1 MQPAPTHPA
10 PIPHGVADYFW
21 AEARQRRRLENTLLA
36 LFRSW
41 GYGDV
46 LPPAFEYADTLHA
59 RANPALQ
66 AGLYR
71 FLDRDGSTLA
81 LRADMTI
88 PVARLVGTRLHDAPM
103 PQRFCYAGS
112 VFRYGEQH
120 GGQQREF
127 GQAGVELIGAPG
139 PQADAEVLA
148 LTAHALDAAGPA
160 GARLALGQ
168 LAFFDALLAEL
179 RLAPAQQAA
188 LHAAI
193 DRNSDA
199 ALEEFLQGC
208 PLPAAQRRTL
218 EQLPHLSGEEAAA
231 VLDRAHGL
239 ALNAGMHAALDRL
252 RAILDALDAYGLA
265 GRVTLDLTEIHNLG
279 YYTGITFEA
288 LAPGLGFPVAGGGRY
303 DQMVGSFGPPQPAV
317 GAGLLLDRI
326 LLAQRTATNGTAHG
340 AATGPRPVPPHL
352 LVDAGGDPGALAVV
366 AAWRALGLRVVVD
379 VTGEAGENIWP
390 AAQRLGAR
398 RALAWRA
405 DGATPGGTP
414 GFTLYGEGSAA
425 YFLPASEGA
434 AWARRT
440 FAAALAGEEDAP

>member
-1 MQPAPTHPA
+1 
-10 PIPHGVADYFW
+10 
-21 AEARQRRRLENTLLA
+21 
-36 LFRSW
+36 
-41 GYGDV
+41 
-46 LPPAFEYADTLHA
+46 
-59 RANPALQ
+59 
-66 AGLYR
+66 
-71 FLDRDGSTLA
+71 
-81 LRADMTI
+81 MTI

-112 VFRYGEQH
+112 VFRYGELH

-148 LTAHALDAAGPA
+148 LTAHALDAAGLA

-168 LAFFDALLAEL
+168 MAFFDALLDEL
-179 RLAPAQQAA
+179 RLDPAQQAA

-199 ALEEFLQGC
+199 ALAEFLQDC
-208 PLPAAQRRTL
+208 PLPGAQRRTL
-218 EQLPHLSGEEAAA
+218 EQLPHLTGEDAAA
-231 VLDRAHGL
+231 VLERAHGL

-252 RAILDALDAYGLA
+252 RAILEHLDASGLA

-303 DQMVGSFGPPQPAV
+303 DHMVGTFGPDQPAV

-326 LLAQRTATNGTAHG
+326 LLARRSAQIAEGSAAHG
-340 AATGPRPVPPHL
+340 AANGPRPVPPHL
-352 LVDAGGDPGALAVV
+352 LVDAGGDPAALAAV

-379 VTGEAGENIWP
+379 VTGAGAEALWP
-390 AAQRLGAR
+390 AAQRMGTR
-398 RALAWRA
+398 RALAWRRDSA
-405 DGATPGGTP
+405 VP

-425 YFLPASEGA
+425 YFLPASEGE

-440 FAAALAGEEDAP
+440 FAAALAGAEDEP